1 MKIELTP
8 ADVLRLRALGVKAEP
23 ETKLTLTR
31 DDEIII
37 ALNDKVRTY
46 HEALLLSVQSERRA
60 WAEARRW
67 RAWGWMGLICAA
79 ASIAGSMLAAVAR
92 RGGWL

>member
-1 MKIELTP
+1 MTIEITP
-8 ADVLRLRALGVKAEP
+8 ADVLRLKALGVKVEP
-23 ETKLTLTR
+23 REEFLLSR
-31 DDEIII
+31 DDQIII

-46 HEALLLSVQSERRA
+46 YEALLLSVQSERRA

-67 RAWGWMGLICAA
+67 RAWGWMGIACAA

-92 RGGWL
+92 RGGW